1 MRERSSEEEAYHVG
15 TAAMSTDA
23 ALNDAFTPAPPND
36 ARTVTEPALK
46 CCCSSATT
54 TSADCPPAAS

>member
-36 ARTVTEPALK
+36 ARTVTEPARHTPAP
-46 CCCSSATT
+46 SATP
-54 TSADCPPAAS
+54 SPGRR